1 MDKIPVE
8 DILRL
13 FEKMKEENWRYTMGA
28 AEEGCVDCSGAFV
41 YAYKKLGN
49 ISIYHGS
56 NWMARNEACQL
67 LPITAAQPGMLAF
80 KAREETEKGY
90 ALPDKYKDGTD
101 TRDYYHVGLVSRDG
115 CRVLNAAGADYGFI
129 SSSLST
135 KNGWGFVS
143 YAKNIDYG
151 GKENETE
158 TQEEG
163 NNMTQMM
170 VTASSGSTVNRRVA
184 PKAGAA
190 LLDRIKIGTVVT
202 VVATDGTWST
212 VQYDGTTGYMMS
224 QYLQELDS
232 TDSTTTDTDT
242 TLTELLERVQK
253 LEERVQA
260 LEGGVG

>member
-13 FEKMKEENWRYTMGA
+13 FEKMKDENWRYTMGA
-28 AEEGCVDCSGAFV
+28 AEKNNVDCSGAFV
-41 YAYKKLGN
+41 YAYKKLGK

-67 LPITAAQPGMLAF
+67 LPITAAQPGMIAL
-80 KAREETEKGY
+80 KAKEETENGY
-90 ALPDKYKDGTD
+90 HLPEKYKNGTD

-129 SSSLST
+129 SSGLSA
-135 KNGWGFVS
+135 KNGWDFVS
-143 YAKNIDYG
+143 YAKSIDYG

-163 NNMTQMM
+163 KTMFQMM
-170 VTASSGSTVNRRVA
+170 VTATSGSTVNRRVA

-212 VQYDGTTGYMMS
+212 VQYDGVTGYMMS
-224 QYLQELDS
+224 QYLTELDS
-232 TDSTTTDTDT
+232 TDTTTETDT
-242 TLTELLERVQK
+242 TLAELLERVQK
-253 LEERVQA
+253 LEERIQA
-260 LEGGVG
+260 IEGGVG